1 MRSCCEKK
9 PLFLIKNKKSENKLK
24 KTCEN
29 CKEVVSLKCP
39 KGLTLKLN
47 IMTLTQ
53 VTKQIE
59 KLETKVSK
67 LSRELNRTMKTETEK
82 ELNKQREILF
92 HLEKIQGLL
101 S

>member
-1 MRSCCEKK
+1 
-9 PLFLIKNKKSENKLK
+9 
-24 KTCEN
+24 
-29 CKEVVSLKCP
+29 
-39 KGLTLKLN
+39 
-47 IMTLTQ
+47 MTLTQ
-53 VTKQIE
+53 ITKQIE

>member
-1 MRSCCEKK
+1 MYICIRN
-9 PLFLIKNKKSENKLK
+9 KNKA
-24 KTCEN
+24 
-29 CKEVVSLKCP
+29 
-39 KGLTLKLN
+39 

-59 KLETKVSK
+59 KLENKISK
-67 LSRELNRTMKTETEK
+67 LSRELNRTMKTETEM
-82 ELNKQREILF
+82 ELNKQKEILF